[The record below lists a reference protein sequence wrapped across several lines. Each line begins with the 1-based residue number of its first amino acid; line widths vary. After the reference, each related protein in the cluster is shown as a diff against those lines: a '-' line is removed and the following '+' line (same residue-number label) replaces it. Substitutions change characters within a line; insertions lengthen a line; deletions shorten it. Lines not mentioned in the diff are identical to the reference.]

1 MTTTTHH
8 PDTTFRSKT
17 CASFSIVVDDV
28 DARATGDDSHM
39 LHKLL
44 TDTSLDIR
52 KCSQSQCKEES
63 NARIRQIQVEAESR
77 KMEFAR
83 LLEEHA
89 QVIKKLKQME
99 EDGAALHA

>member
-1 MTTTTHH
+1 M
-8 PDTTFRSKT
+8 
-17 CASFSIVVDDV
+17 FSQITIVVDDV